1 MKNLIITS
9 ALVISSLILHAQIE
23 VTTKNLDLEPLN
35 KHKNWL
41 IGEAG
46 VDQSS
51 GNVFIKM
58 KQSEND
64 ETRNA
69 FWGTITFRGQ
79 KWKIDKLLFD
89 KDFNYVETKSA
100 KYNSSAEAIANNEYI
115 YGKKF
120 KAIADGT
127 GTGSVVKSVGSAFST
142 AMPKGP
148 IDNSFMFTT
157 IVTSFTSITG
167 FKIASSFIGLQ
178 IQSSTPKSGG
188 VSFSEYPVVIKQ
200 TSEDAKEEKGQRW
213 IPMFT
218 NPVPNGGNI
227 LFNTAGVNK
236 EEKQHFIFR
245 KYDEKTNIVKE
256 QTFTFDYQCIM
267 YAKEIE
273 VAPGVFDYVFVTL
286 PINYKKSKLPT
297 KPANTYEYF
306 YVDGNT
312 YEIKE
317 RVTITAPNSQWNISQ
332 VYAKDGAVYLFGES
346 GKTATTYQDLGIPD
360 PKDFPNFQLVKIEGG
375 MVKYAKSITPENIKA
390 KLLNV
395 NGEKTKSDLNF
406 KVHAPQMD
414 VVNGKFIYGG
424 RYENVKNAI
433 FNDKGDLE
441 AFIIKDAEFSENY
454 FTFSKDKKT
463 MYSLVQNVLE
473 YNKWDKETGVITPKD
488 ARQVITA
495 LSIISYDLENKSVK
509 YQDFKNDN
517 WGVKF
522 SNQILLDNDDT
533 LLLLGTNITKKAKE
547 SELVFIKVSK

>member
-1 MKNLIITS
+1 MKKVILTTVLLIS
-9 ALVISSLILHAQIE
+9 ALALHAQIE

-51 GNVFIKM
+51 GNVYIKM
-58 KQSEND
+58 KQTECDKSE
-64 ETRNA
+64 T
-69 FWGTITFRGQ
+69 FWTTTYRGL
-79 KWKIDKLLFD
+79 KWNVDKLVFD
-89 KDFNYVETKSA
+89 KDFNYKETESKKYKS
-100 KYNSSAEAIANNEYI
+100 SEEALLNNENI
-115 YGKKF
+115 FGKKY
-120 KAIADGT
+120 KAIAQ
-127 GTGSVVKSVGSAFST
+127 GSNSPAVATVLASAST
-142 AMPKGP
+142 PMPKGL

-157 IVTSFTSITG
+157 IVTSIAKVGG
-167 FKIASSFIGLQ
+167 FKLASSFISVEPSVRSEKNGP
-178 IQSSTPKSGG
+178 TYCN
-188 VSFSEYPVVIKQ
+188 EYPVVVKQ
-200 TSEDAKEEKGQRW
+200 TSEDAKEEKGQMW

-227 LFNTAGVNK
+227 LFNTVGVNK
-236 EEKQHFIFR
+236 EEKQHYIFR
-245 KYDEKTNIVKE
+245 KYDEKTNIMKE
-256 QTFTFDYQCIM
+256 QTFTFDYQCLM
-267 YAKEIE
+267 YTKEIE
-273 VAPGVFDYVFVTL
+273 KAPGVFDYVFVTL

-317 RVTITAPNSQWNISQ
+317 RVTITAPNSQWRISQ
-332 VYAKDGAVYLFGES
+332 VYAKDGAVYLCGES
-346 GKTATTYQDLGIPD
+346 GKTTTIYSDLGIAD
-360 PKDFPNFQLVKIEGG
+360 PKDYPNFQLVKIEGG
-375 MVKYAKSITPENIKA
+375 QVKYAKSITPENIKA
-390 KLLNV
+390 ALLNV
-395 NGEKTKSDLNF
+395 NGEKTKSDLDF
-406 KVHAPQMD
+406 KVYAAQMD

-424 RYENVKNAI
+424 RDENVKNAV

-463 MYSLVQNVLE
+463 MYCLVQNVLE
-473 YNKWDKETGVITPKD
+473 YNKWDKTTGVITPKD

-495 LSIISYDLENKSVK
+495 LSIISYDVENKSVK

-522 SNQILLDNDDT
+522 SNHILIDNDDK

-547 SELVFIKVSK
+547 SELVFINVKK